1 VRDEGVFVRTVAG
14 LRRADVFL
22 RRLDADFAD
31 PLELNA
37 QSRIGTPGLTRAVR
51 AGNVALANALG
62 SGLVESRALLGFL
75 PALAK
80 RMLGEELKLPNVATW
95 WCGQPDARDAAIEHL
110 NSLAI
115 APAFSPA
122 SSSYSRVRL
131 GADLTPPE
139 RDRLIAALHR
149 RGMDFVAQEVVSLS
163 TMPVW
168 HESRL
173 SPRPFQI
180 RVFAA
185 ATENGWVV
193 MPGGFCRVS
202 TAPDARAISM
212 QLGGMSAD
220 LWVLGDAPVEQT
232 SLLPSAG
239 TMQVKRHVGALTAR
253 SADNLF
259 WFGRYIER
267 AEATI
272 RLVRAG
278 HVRAALRDKGERA
291 ATQTIMALLIEWGAL
306 NKETTALTRRTALA
320 SLTDTRLVG
329 SAAGAAQAARRAAS
343 AIRERISPDVMSA
356 VDELGEVLAFGRA
369 RSDPLERSD
378 RSLRLLAALAG
389 FTQENMAQL
398 TGWRFLEIGRR
409 IERALNTADF
419 VDQLGLNPSSVASL
433 EALLELG
440 DSSITYAQR
449 YFVAAAQ
456 RPILDLLLLD
466 DSNPR
471 SCAFQIRKLR
481 ELVSL
486 MPGEA
491 ADETSPAK
499 RIAEKLSAEA
509 IAADPGAV
517 DAEFIAHMKVGLMDL
532 SDAISDRYL
541 SNRDRLAFSFRIDE

>member
-1 VRDEGVFVRTVAG
+1 
-14 LRRADVFL
+14 
-22 RRLDADFAD
+22 
-31 PLELNA
+31 
-37 QSRIGTPGLTRAVR
+37 
-51 AGNVALANALG
+51 
-62 SGLVESRALLGFL
+62 VENRALLGFL

-80 RMLGEELKLPNVATW
+80 RVLGADLKLPNVATW
-95 WCGQPDARDAAIEHL
+95 WCGQPAARDTAIAHL

-115 APAFSPA
+115 SPAFSPA

-131 GADLTPPE
+131 GADLTAPE
-139 RDRLIAALHR
+139 RERLIAALHR

-168 HESRL
+168 HEGRL

-220 LWVLGDAPVEQT
+220 LWVLGDAPVAPT

-239 TMQVKRHVGALTAR
+239 TMPVKRHVGALTAR

-278 HVRAALRDKGERA
+278 HVRASLRDKGERA
-291 ATQTIMALLIEWGAL
+291 ATQTIISLLVEWGAL
-306 NKETTALTRRTALA
+306 TKDTTALSRRAALA
-320 SLTDTRLVG
+320 ALTDTRLVG

-343 AIRERISPDVMSA
+343 AIRERISPDVISA
-356 VDELGEVLAFGRA
+356 VEELAEVLAFGRA
-369 RSDPLERSD
+369 RSDPLERAD

-419 VDQLGLNPSSVASL
+419 VNELGLNPSSVASL

-471 SCAFQIRKLR
+471 SCAFQIKKLR
-481 ELVSL
+481 ELVAM
-486 MPGEA
+486 MPGESVD
-491 ADETSPAK
+491 DEPSHA
-499 RIAEKLSAEA
+499 RRVAEKLSAEVV
-509 IAADPGAV
+509 AADPGAV
-517 DAEFIAHMKVGLMDL
+517 TADFIAHMKVGLMDL

-541 SNRDRLAFSFRIDE
+541 VNRDRLAFTFRVDE